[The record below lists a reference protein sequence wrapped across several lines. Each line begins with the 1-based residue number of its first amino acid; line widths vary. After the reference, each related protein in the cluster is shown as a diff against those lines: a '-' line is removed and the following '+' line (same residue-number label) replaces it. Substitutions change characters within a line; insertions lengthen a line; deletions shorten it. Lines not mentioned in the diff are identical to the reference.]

1 MVYTV
6 TLNPSLD
13 YIVRVEDFREGIV
26 NRTSSETVLAGGK
39 GINVSLVLHALGCET
54 KAWGFLA
61 GFTGEEIGR
70 RISESGCKEDFIRL
84 REGVSRINVKL
95 KSGEE
100 TEINGMGPDI
110 PSDAWDAFL
119 QKLEA
124 ELCDGDILVLSGS
137 APRSLGVLA
146 YAEIAQRVISK
157 NIKLVAD
164 TSGEALTAILPYR
177 PFLVKPNHH
186 ELGALFGVSVE
197 DTDTAV
203 LYAKK
208 LQEMGA
214 CNVLVSMAEKGAVLV
229 TAHAVYLAAAPKG
242 TVLNSV
248 GAGDSMVAGFLA
260 GYLAEDDLAD
270 ALRLGIAAGSATA
283 FSEDLA
289 KKKDI
294 MNIYSSVFVNRV

>member
-95 KSGEE
+95 KSGAE

-229 TAHAVYLAAAPKG
+229 TAHAVYWAAAPKG

-294 MNIYSSVFVNRV
+294 MNIYSLVFVNRV